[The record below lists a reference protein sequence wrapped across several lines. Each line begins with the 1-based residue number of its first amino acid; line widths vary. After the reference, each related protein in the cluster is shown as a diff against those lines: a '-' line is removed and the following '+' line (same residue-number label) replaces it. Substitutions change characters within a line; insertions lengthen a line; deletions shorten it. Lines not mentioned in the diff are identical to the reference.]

1 MYKDGHVLDYMINRS
16 ETNSFMKSHLSVGSN
31 RCDDMP
37 SYKVQL
43 SVCLVSLSLCLS
55 SLSHI
60 FVSTLGIIRQQTTL
74 TTLPAPVSRI
84 YKTHQKSQFLISLLH

>member
-1 MYKDGHVLDYMINRS
+1 MQMYKDGHVLDYMINKS

-31 RCDDMP
+31 WYDGMP
-37 SYKVQL
+37 SYIVQL
-43 SVCLVSLSLCLS
+43 SVCLS

-74 TTLPAPVSRI
+74 TTLSAPVSHI